1 MDDDRRRLGVGLVV
15 GVLLLT
21 SGVVPHP
28 VFASPY
34 ETREPAPYLHQAVPE
49 GSDQFDRLVDLYEFD
64 PEASTPV
71 DELSPTASDAV
82 ERTVAR
88 EPDAD
93 GWRRYELPVC
103 RETVVVCDAVQE
115 PPNDFEYGEGPPGEV
130 FRLVA
135 VDGERY
141 LLQTGVQT
149 GADLRDGLGDQ
160 PASTYLWLG
169 GLLPFGVIVIAS
181 QAIAQ
186 RTGDHR
192 LPTLLTAAGG
202 GLVVTGFGMPYLV
215 VAGVASDD
223 ALVGPVTA
231 AVVGL
236 TVLAVAALIVQVG
249 RYADAVGN

>member
-1 MDDDRRRLGVGLVV
+1 MDGDRRRLGVGLVV

-21 SGVVPHP
+21 SGVIPHP

-64 PEASTPV
+64 PTTSTPAA
-71 DELSPTASDAV
+71 ELSPAARDAV
-82 ERTVAR
+82 ERTVDR

-103 RETVVVCDAVQE
+103 RGSVVVCDSVQE
-115 PPNDFEYGEGPPGEV
+115 PPTDFEYGEGPPGEV
-130 FRLVA
+130 FQLVS
-135 VDGERY
+135 VGGKTY

-149 GADLRDGLGDQ
+149 GAGLNDGLGDQ
-160 PASTYLWLG
+160 PAATYLWLG
-169 GLLPFGVIVIAS
+169 GLLPFGVVVIAS

-192 LPTLLTAAGG
+192 LPTLVTVAGG
-202 GLVVTGFGMPYLV
+202 GLVVAGVAVPYLV
-215 VAGVASDD
+215 VAGVASYE
-223 ALVGPVTA
+223 AIVGPVTIGVIGA
-231 AVVGL
+231 TA
-236 TVLAVAALIVQVG
+236 LAVAALITQAV
-249 RYADAVGN
+249 RYTTVET